1 MRRVTYL
8 LFFLAVSYCLHPS
21 LGEASFRETVFV
33 SILPQ
38 KFFLEQVAG
47 DNLTI
52 NVMVLPGTGPAT
64 YEPKPSQMR
73 QLAESRAYFDI
84 GVPFENAW
92 LDKIRGGKPC
102 HADHPY
108 R

>member
-8 LFFLAVSYCLHPS
+8 LLFLAVSYCLHPS
-21 LGEASFRETVFV
+21 LGEAGLRETVFV

-38 KFFLEQVAG
+38 KFFLEQVA
-47 DNLTI
+47 
-52 NVMVLPGTGPAT
+52 

-73 QLAESRAYFDI
+73 QLAESRAYFAI

-92 LDKIRGGKPC
+92 LDKIRGGVFLCLETLRKIWLKT
-102 HADHPY
+102 ATGVVTAKTQ
-108 R
+108 